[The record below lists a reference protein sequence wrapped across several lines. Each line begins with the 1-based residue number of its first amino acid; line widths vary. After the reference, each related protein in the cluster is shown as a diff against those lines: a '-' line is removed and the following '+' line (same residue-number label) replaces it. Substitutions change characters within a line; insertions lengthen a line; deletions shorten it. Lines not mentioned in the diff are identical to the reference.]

1 MFKNQNWESFAGIV
15 VGVFILSF
23 VILGIVNIITFSLDN
38 SNSYLASTKAASI
51 TSNAYKIFNTLD
63 TTGLNSGEEFYIY
76 KNSST
81 NSFSF
86 LSGAS
91 NSSYMYVNDAM
102 EYISDVNTYDWTIYV
117 LKGIVYKKD
126 SFLSELDTIVE
137 ITTSVY

>member
-38 SNSYLASTKAASI
+38 SNTYLANAKAASI
-51 TSNAYKIFNTLD
+51 TSNAYKIFDTLD
-63 TTGLNSGEEFYIY
+63 SSGLNSGEEFYIY
-76 KNSST
+76 KDSST

-86 LSGAS
+86 LSGAV
-91 NSSYMYVNDAM
+91 NNTYMYVDDAM
-102 EYISDVNTYDWTIYV
+102 ELISDINTYEWTIYV

-126 SFLSELDTIVE
+126 SFLWEVDTIVE